1 MILAWVSVEYRSTPE
16 PNPHPLVQ
24 TNSYLQESQPI
35 PKHAASFQRQPTSA
49 VPEQEEE
56 QEQRHETVAAAQRSP
71 RKRYFF
77 SHGKNK
83 VVLWKYLQSLGAACF
98 FLFFFNIYLQ
108 IFFLFNEKGTSGEI
122 VANNSSQKK
131 KNVSP
136 HTPTPWENT
145 ASQGRRHAAAD
156 LCLRSLSSRLH
167 LHRQS

>member
-1 MILAWVSVEYRSTPE
+1 MIHVQQLIGARLRSRRGQKGKGESGEAGVILAWVSVEYRSTPE

-35 PKHAASFQRQPTSA
+35 PKHAASFQWQPTSA

-56 QEQRHETVAAAQRSP
+56 QKQRHETVAAAQRSP

-98 FLFFFNIYLQ
+98 CFCFFNIYLQ
-108 IFFLFNEKGTSGEI
+108 IFFFLFF
-122 VANNSSQKK
+122 V
-131 KNVSP
+131 
-136 HTPTPWENT
+136 
-145 ASQGRRHAAAD
+145 
-156 LCLRSLSSRLH
+156 
-167 LHRQS
+167 